1 MPNILF
7 DLTDGVATVTLNRPD
22 AANALDVPTLEELLP
37 IAIRCD
43 SNDVRAVILTGAGEG
58 FFCAGGDLKSFAS
71 DPKIDALLKSGT
83 TYFHGAIAKLMR
95 MRAPLIVAVNGQA
108 AGGGMSLALIGDIVL
123 CADHVKF
130 TMGYT
135 AAGLCMDGSSSYF
148 LPRVVGMRR
157 AMELTLT
164 NRQLDA
170 NEAVEMGVATRAV
183 PKDELMAEA
192 QKLASRF
199 AAGPT
204 GAYGWVKRLLG
215 DSFSNSLE
223 TQMELETRG
232 ISATAASP
240 DGREGVAA
248 FVEKRKPSFTG
259 SQTDW

>member
-7 DLTDGVATVTLNRPD
+7 DLTDGVATLTLNRPD
-22 AANALDVPTLEELLP
+22 AANALDVPTLQELLP
-37 IAIRCD
+37 AAIRCD
-43 SNDVRAVILTGAGEG
+43 ADDVRAVILTGSGDQ
-58 FFCAGGDLKSFAS
+58 FFSAGGDLKSFAS
-71 DPKIDALLKSGT
+71 DPEVGQLLKEGT

-108 AGGGMSLALIGDIVL
+108 AGGGMSFSLIGDIVL
-123 CADHVKF
+123 CADHAKF

-164 NRQLDA
+164 NRQIDA
-170 NEAVEMGVATRAV
+170 QEAAEMGLVTRVV
-183 PKDELMAEA
+183 PKDDLMAEA
-192 QKLASRF
+192 QKLAAKF
-199 AAGPT
+199 ANGPT
-204 GAYGWVKRLLG
+204 GAYDWVKRLLG
-215 DSFSNSLE
+215 DSFSNTLE

-240 DGREGVAA
+240 DGREGVKA
-248 FVEKRKPSFTG
+248 FVEKRKPEFKG
-259 SQTDW
+259 A